1 VTTSAPPESR
11 RLRAKLELVL
21 PAVWEASRRLC
32 EHPGVRGLY
41 PAYLALGHGIIRA
54 SVPLMEVASRRARSL
69 AGDPVAAA
77 VADYL
82 DGHVDEERGHDD
94 WLLED
99 LAALG
104 VDPARVLVAAPPSAV
119 AALVGSQY
127 YWVEHVH
134 PVGLLGYV
142 LLLEGYPV
150 SAGTVD
156 LLRRATGFP
165 PEAFR
170 TLLAHA
176 ELDPHHGAELD
187 AVLDRLP
194 LTPEQRTLLGVSAL
208 TSAALLAE
216 AVDGLVVA
224 ADQVSGVAAGP
235 ASGPGVSSA
244 SSR

>member
-1 VTTSAPPESR
+1 MPAPSESR

-21 PAVWEASRRLC
+21 PAVWDASRRLC
-32 EHPGVRGLY
+32 EHPDVHALY

-82 DGHVDEERGHDD
+82 EGHVEEERGHDD

-104 VDPARVLVAAPPSAV
+104 VDPADVRATPPPSAV

-150 SAGTVD
+150 SAGTVEQ
-156 LLRRATGFP
+156 LRRATGFP
-165 PEAFR
+165 PVAFR

-176 ELDPHHGAELD
+176 DLDPHHGAELD

-194 LTPEQRTLLGVSAL
+194 LTAEQRALLGVSAL
-208 TSAALLAE
+208 SSAALLTE
-216 AVDGLVVA
+216 AIDGLVATSGRASGLVA
-224 ADQVSGVAAGP
+224 AQVSG
-235 ASGPGVSSA
+235 
-244 SSR
+244 SSRTSAGSR